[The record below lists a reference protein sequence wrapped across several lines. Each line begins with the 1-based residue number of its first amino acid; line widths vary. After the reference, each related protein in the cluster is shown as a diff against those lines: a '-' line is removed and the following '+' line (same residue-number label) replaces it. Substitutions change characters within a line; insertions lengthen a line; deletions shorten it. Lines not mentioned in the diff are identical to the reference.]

1 MTTTLTGALTVTDL
15 KAWYGQAHALF
26 GVDLAVRS
34 GQVVGVLGH
43 NGAGKTTLLRS
54 IAGIHRSRSGSVRQF
69 DTDLTSLSAD
79 RVARAGLS
87 LVREGA
93 KVFESMTVAENLAL
107 GAQLARRR
115 GAKPPAVESVF
126 DVFPA
131 LRDRMTAKGALLSG
145 GQRQMLSLARA
156 LLSRPTVL
164 LLDEPSAGLAP
175 VVAREVFNA
184 VRVLADGGVALLLT
198 EQNSHWLRGLAD
210 SVYLLENGRITRFG
224 PLEDV
229 VGV

>member
-1 MTTTLTGALTVTDL
+1 MTTRTAALTVTDL
-15 KAWYGQAHALF
+15 KAWYGQARALF
-26 GVDLAVRS
+26 GVDLAVRP

-54 IAGIHRSRSGSVRQF
+54 IAGVHRSRSGDVRQF
-69 DTDLTSLSAD
+69 DTDLMPLSAD
-79 RVARAGLS
+79 QVARSGLS

-93 KVFESMTVAENLAL
+93 KVFDSMTVAENLAL
-107 GAQLARRR
+107 GRQLARRR
-115 GAKPPAVESVF
+115 GAQPPPVESVV

-131 LRDRMTAKGALLSG
+131 LRDRMSIKGALLSG

-184 VRVLADGGVALLLT
+184 VRVLAEGGVALLLT
-198 EQNSHWLRGLAD
+198 EQNSHWLRGIAD
-210 SVYLLENGRITRFG
+210 TVYLLESGRVARSG
-224 PLEDV
+224 SLEEV
-229 VGV
+229 VGA